1 MDLSFANTDSS
12 YSQKINQLKIIM
24 PAPNPTYRPTT
35 VGSLFTAHRSQAA
48 LHTFS
53 AKERDA
59 ETGLSYFGARYYS
72 SDLSIWLS
80 VDPMSAKYPSL
91 SPYTY
96 CADNPVKLV
105 DPNGEEVII
114 SGEASKDFFKEVRKG
129 AKEFGISVKIDNNGI
144 LSAKYRGKGPVSK
157 EGQLF
162 LDAVNDIS
170 VKVEINAINNKK
182 GTDSEYMFGGAFG
195 GNELYGETI
204 DGVWINQFSVAKQT
218 VIPSELKDMDEFYGL
233 PGRTSLHEITEAYKG
248 AKIAMSENVI
258 SSAIGSSNPLYRRA
272 HSGAIPQSGP
282 INRYCYDAQDNPTD
296 CDSAKW
302 IDWNAKYGVNEK
314 NLKTTKVY

>member
-1 MDLSFANTDSS
+1 M
-12 YSQKINQLKIIM
+12 
-24 PAPNPTYRPTT
+24 
-35 VGSLFTAHRSQAA
+35 
-48 LHTFS
+48 
-53 AKERDA
+53 
-59 ETGLSYFGARYYS
+59 
-72 SDLSIWLS
+72 
-80 VDPMSAKYPSL
+80 
-91 SPYTY
+91 
-96 CADNPVKLV
+96 KLV